1 MHTDPH
7 QPSLLLVRKICYPES
22 YKFSSSATTYGCQHE
37 KDATTEYK
45 SQSIKQHMNFEIK
58 PCGFFVDS
66 KAPYVRATP
75 DGLISCSCCG
85 MGVLET
91 KCPFCARKADSLSDV
106 ASERKQFCL
115 QKESSGLK
123 LSPKHQYYK
132 QCQLQMHV
140 TQCTYCDFVV
150 WHHSSLHIECLK
162 PDQTCISEA
171 LSKAKQFFT
180 LCIFPELTGKWF
192 TRQRDISDIEVPA
205 DDDEHEG
212 TWCYC
217 KESKRGGMV
226 ACDNQKCEIKWFH
239 LVCLEMSKA
248 PSRKWMC
255 PTCHPA
261 LKLKVKRTVK

>member
-1 MHTDPH
+1 MHTYSH

-58 PCGFFVDS
+58 QCGFFVDS
-66 KAPYVRATP
+66 KAPYVGATP
-75 DGLISCSCCG
+75 DGLLSCSCCG

-106 ASERKQFCL
+106 AGEWNQFCL

-140 TQCTYCDFVV
+140 TQHTYCDFVV
-150 WHHSSLHIECLK
+150 WHHSSLHIERLK
-162 PDQTCISEA
+162 PDQ
-171 LSKAKQFFT
+171 
-180 LCIFPELTGKWF
+180 
-192 TRQRDISDIEVPA
+192 
-205 DDDEHEG
+205 
-212 TWCYC
+212 
-217 KESKRGGMV
+217 
-226 ACDNQKCEIKWFH
+226 
-239 LVCLEMSKA
+239 
-248 PSRKWMC
+248 
-255 PTCHPA
+255 
-261 LKLKVKRTVK
+261 